1 MGNKEF
7 PEIIE
12 ALKKVCNMIKVTIK
26 TPEQLFAVFIVDFGY
41 NSHPFL
47 VFLLLTL
54 NK

>member
-12 ALKKVCNMIKVTIK
+12 ALKKVCNMIKVNNKDTR
-26 TPEQLFAVFIVDFGY
+26 TTFFIVDFGY
-41 NSHPFL
+41 ISHPFL